1 MKKTAFIQKVF
12 WGIILGILMAVFIL
26 PASAQEEGDINS
38 AKDLA
43 VNALL
48 DRFDEGDGVI
58 YVYRDFSLS
67 LNHFTQKAKMVGFY
81 GDNLKDMDENWKEDV
96 KSGRSES
103 AYQ

>member
-1 MKKTAFIQKVF
+1 MKKTAFLQKVF
-12 WGIILGILMAVFIL
+12 WGIILGILMAAFIL

-58 YVYRDFSLS
+58 YVYRDFSVWIFKTGIFQCDFDS
-67 LNHFTQKAKMVGFY
+67 FF
-81 GDNLKDMDENWKEDV
+81 
-96 KSGRSES
+96 
-103 AYQ
+103 